1 MISVESPVMVGGV
14 TVATTNNRGWTPEEL
29 AERATDK
36 IVYVGDQSHP
46 LVREQARAFK
56 QGVKAVVCF
65 YLKEAVEQDRVTIA
79 NRLRDAGHPEL
90 VRLLGE

>member
-1 MISVESPVMVGGV
+1 MISVESPVLVGGV
-14 TVATTNNRGWTPEEL
+14 QVATTSGRGWSPEEL
-29 AERATDK
+29 AERAANK

-56 QGVKAVVCF
+56 QNVQAVICF
-65 YLKEAVEQDRVTIA
+65 YLKEAIEQDRVTIA
-79 NRLRDAGHPEL
+79 GRLKDAGYPDL